1 MALNGLDIHTA
12 DVRNEYHNHAKT
24 NENMYTT
31 AGLVFDI
38 DKGEKN
44 IIVRAS

>member
-1 MALNGLDIHTA
+1 VALNGLDIHAA

-31 AGLVFDI
+31 AGLVFNI
-38 DKGEKN
+38 DNGKTI